1 MLLALFVE
9 QSVIFQENV
18 LKMKKDCIQMEV
30 VAFNV
35 VQLDIQE
42 KNVLNI
48 QIINS
53 KINFKFKKKLSK
65 LILKMNHNIEIYLFN
80 TNFNMIIIKKS
91 QYYKIYN
98 FI

>member
-9 QSVIFQENV
+9 QSVISQENV
-18 LKMKKDCIQMEV
+18 LKMKKECIQMEV

>member
-1 MLLALFVE
+1 
-9 QSVIFQENV
+9 
-18 LKMKKDCIQMEV
+18 MEV